1 METGVNRPEKS
12 SRFEDMAMNYIN
24 GSVGVTMFLNTR
36 SAILQTIS
44 TANYINWSD
53 NNLYNVGKAYA
64 NFPQFAKD
72 FLYLMKS
79 DFMKD
84 RRSGLKINVSE
95 SEIADAAKKRGYRG
109 VLNLLLQSGFSLT
122 KGGDAFAIA
131 FGGAPFY
138 RNRVKTYL
146 KEGFSLEEAERKAFD
161 DFREITEESQQ
172 SARTDKISM
181 QQADKWGRIILAFAN
196 TPMQYNRLI
205 KRAAQDLINGRG
217 DWKANTSRIV
227 YYLGIQNFIF
237 NALSQALFAMSGEA
251 DSEENIERYS
261 KIGNSMLDSILRG
274 SGYGGALVAVL
285 KNFGAEMYE
294 QSKADRPQYRDAWI
308 ELLGIAP
315 PVQSKRLYIEDICRA
330 PAGALQISWVSGVTN
345 VPLDRLMRKADNV
358 NQLLNDDWESWQKV
372 MMMLG
377 WNKWDLETTEQEK
390 EREKDKKKTTER
402 RRKETYAKKKRE
414 KRI

>member
-1 METGVNRPEKS
+1 
-12 SRFEDMAMNYIN
+12 
-24 GSVGVTMFLNTR
+24 MFLNTR

-315 PVQSKRLYIEDICRA
+315 PVQAKVKRLNQ
-330 PAGALQISWVSGVTN
+330 AGKTLDYNQKTAEEMGWEFSLDNPNYQSIASWVSGVTN

-414 KRI
+414 KNKDKVDFNLYAP

>member
-1 METGVNRPEKS
+1 M
-12 SRFEDMAMNYIN
+12 
-24 GSVGVTMFLNTR
+24 
-36 SAILQTIS
+36 
-44 TANYINWSD
+44 
-53 NNLYNVGKAYA
+53 
-64 NFPQFAKD
+64 
-72 FLYLMKS
+72 
-79 DFMKD
+79 
-84 RRSGLKINVSE
+84 KINVSE

-161 DFREITEESQQ
+161 DFREITEESQ
-172 SARTDKISM
+172 
-181 QQADKWGRIILAFAN
+181 
-196 TPMQYNRLI
+196 
-205 KRAAQDLINGRG
+205 QDLINGRG

-315 PVQSKRLYIEDICRA
+315 PVQAKVKRLNQ
-330 PAGALQISWVSGVTN
+330 AGKTLDYNQKTAEEMGWEFSLDNPNYQSIASWVSGVTN

-358 NQLLNDDWESWQKV
+358 NQLLNDD
-372 MMMLG
+372 
-377 WNKWDLETTEQEK
+377 
-390 EREKDKKKTTER
+390 
-402 RRKETYAKKKRE
+402 
-414 KRI
+414 